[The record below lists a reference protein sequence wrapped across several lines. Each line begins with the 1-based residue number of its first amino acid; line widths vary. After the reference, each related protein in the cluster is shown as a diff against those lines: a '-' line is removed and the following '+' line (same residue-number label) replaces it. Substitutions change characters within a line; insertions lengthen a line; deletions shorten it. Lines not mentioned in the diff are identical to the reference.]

1 MSSFSTESKQ
11 PSSTCLSESEG
22 ERQRGQCKQLREGE
36 KDLFYRFPH
45 NLGRCDRDNTAIV
58 TERQRE
64 SRGGTAAAATAAAA
78 VCRLEIGPLT
88 GLPDFEINFYLKD
101 VRRTHMW

>member
-1 MSSFSTESKQ
+1 M
-11 PSSTCLSESEG
+11 
-22 ERQRGQCKQLREGE
+22 
-36 KDLFYRFPH
+36 FYRFPH

-64 SRGGTAAAATAAAA
+64 SRGGTAAAAA
-78 VCRLEIGPLT
+78 VCRLKIVPLT

-101 VRRTHMW
+101 T